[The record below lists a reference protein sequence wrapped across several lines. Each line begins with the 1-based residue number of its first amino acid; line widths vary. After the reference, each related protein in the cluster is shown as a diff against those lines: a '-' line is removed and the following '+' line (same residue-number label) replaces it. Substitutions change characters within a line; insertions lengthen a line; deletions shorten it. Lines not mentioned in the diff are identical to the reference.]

1 MNEQPRRPIGPQP
14 WETVRTK
21 LDQSLPFANM
31 RDTPYY
37 RDAIYEQFSEKEYA
51 RRDRKSVV

>member
-1 MNEQPRRPIGPQP
+1 MPISPPRIGPQP
-14 WETVRTK
+14 WDIVRTK

-37 RDAIYEQFSEKEYA
+37 RDAIWE
-51 RRDRKSVV
+51 